1 MAHQVFISHSS
12 KDETTAD
19 AICAKLREQNITCW
33 IAHRDIVSS
42 TEYAG
47 AIVEAI
53 NAASVFILVFS
64 ANSNKSKDVRSE
76 LNLAFK
82 KGLPIIPFRIE
93 DVQPSEDAAY
103 YISSLDW
110 LDAFTPPLEAHL
122 EHLVEDVKRLLESG
136 LLPPE
141 QEEQQQQPP
150 PERKQPT
157 QPPPWKLIL
166 IAVGVVLA
174 TSIFALWL
182 FKSQK
187 ETGGNG
193 NKVIV
198 TNANVPATGNSNT
211 DTANTNTA
219 NTNTANTGNSSNTI
233 NSPTGV
239 INYQQQYEKAIGLLH
254 DANSANTREGIRL
267 LGEVCGSGNEK
278 WYWIAMK
285 QLTDY
290 VRDNARW
297 KDDATQLS
305 SEMQTN
311 IFRILEVIAA
321 QPPLYPDKAG
331 DAYKREH
338 RRDLSSTD
346 LRGLRLV
353 TGGAHLEYVNFEGA
367 HLDGAYLSGARLDGA
382 RLLDSSLKGANLH
395 QAKMAGVDFVH
406 ADISKAD
413 LRGVEGL
420 HWFDVQGATKWHC
433 AAGVDD
439 NLLHDIRSRPNFK
452 EPTEKCD

>member
-1 MAHQVFISHSS
+1 MAHKVFISHSS
-12 KDETTAD
+12 KDKTIAD
-19 AICAKLREQNITCW
+19 AICARLQEQNITCW

-53 NAASVFILVFS
+53 NESSVFVLVFS
-64 ANSNKSKDVRSE
+64 ANSNRSKDVRNE

-103 YISSLDW
+103 YLSALDW
-110 LDAFTPPLEAHL
+110 LDAFMPPLEPHL
-122 EHLVEDVKRLLESG
+122 KHLVEDVERLLEPG
-136 LLPPE
+136 LPP
-141 QEEQQQQPP
+141 QEEEEATAPP
-150 PERKQPT
+150 SPPATT
-157 QPPPWKLIL
+157 QWKLIL
-166 IAVGVVLA
+166 IAVGAVLA
-174 TSIFALWL
+174 ISIFTLWA

-187 ETGGNG
+187 ETDANL
-193 NKVIV
+193 NKIIV
-198 TNANVPATGNSNT
+198 TNPNEPATVKG
-211 DTANTNTA
+211 NTNTVKM
-219 NTNTANTGNSSNTI
+219 SSNTT
-233 NSPTGV
+233 NSPTV
-239 INYQQQYEKAIGLLH
+239 DINYQQQYEKAIALLH
-254 DANSANTREGIRL
+254 DTNSANTREGIRL

-278 WYWIAMK
+278 WYWIAMN

-321 QPPLYPDKAG
+321 QPPLYPANAG
-331 DAYKREH
+331 DEHMRTH

-353 TGGAHLEYVNFEGA
+353 EGGAHLEYVNFEGA
-367 HLDGAYLSGARLDGA
+367 HLDGAYLLRARLDGA
-382 RLLDSSLKGANLH
+382 RLLDSSLKGANLY
-395 QAKMAGVDFVH
+395 QAYMAGVDLVH
-406 ADISKAD
+406 ANISKAD

-420 HWFDVQGATKWHC
+420 HWFDIQGATKWYC

-439 NLLHDIRSRPNFK
+439 KLLHEIRSRPNFK